1 MQKLLMRNRCLLR
14 PTKSLAPLQLRRFSA
29 RNDLE
34 KTINNQIDKDKE
46 FFFPESTLKENTSES
61 RVQPAEESSKI
72 VHKVQLNEGVLNN
85 PEPQKTEL
93 QLQEE
98 EEKLPLS
105 VREKLQTVKVYQ
117 TFKTKAQWG
126 EFYRVY
132 GMCLLAL
139 GGYFLSVPFYN
150 VVCSTFGFK
159 MSTHYKNYH
168 FDDEKVNVFRKYR
181 VIFQG
186 QTQDNIPW
194 DF

>member
-1 MQKLLMRNRCLLR
+1 M
-14 PTKSLAPLQLRRFSA
+14 
-29 RNDLE
+29 
-34 KTINNQIDKDKE
+34 
-46 FFFPESTLKENTSES
+46 
-61 RVQPAEESSKI
+61 
-72 VHKVQLNEGVLNN
+72 NN
-85 PEPQKTEL
+85 PEPQKSEL

-186 QTQDNIPW
+186 HTQDNIPW
-194 DF
+194 DFQPETTQLTVNAGETALAFYKVHNRSDKPIAGIAIY